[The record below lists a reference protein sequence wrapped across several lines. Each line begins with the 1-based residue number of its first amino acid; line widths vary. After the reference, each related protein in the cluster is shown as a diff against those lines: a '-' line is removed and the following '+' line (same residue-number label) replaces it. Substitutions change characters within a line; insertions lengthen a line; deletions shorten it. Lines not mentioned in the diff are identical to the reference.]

1 MLFGFGT
8 WPRGERM
15 GIGMYF
21 VNGLKVNLVLEV
33 ILMHQCIAECP
44 RNKVQQ

>member
-1 MLFGFGT
+1 
-8 WPRGERM
+8 M
-15 GIGMYF
+15 GIGMYL

-33 ILMHQCIAECP
+33 ILMHRYIVECP